1 MKRLARRVAPRLT
14 DRLRAALIQPV
25 PAVDH
30 SRMEALVSA
39 LHKVQNEFNAPH
51 GADDETV
58 AQIAADSTILVA
70 GIAPFHNVALL
81 VDELVSERFV
91 FGELVI
97 VDATAEEPRLV
108 AIRDHVAS
116 WSRRLP
122 LTRFRVVPYSRQEL
136 RFAEVIQEGWRA
148 ASRSYVWVAGRYNVP
163 LNRCFEYLIRAML
176 AQSRPVVAL
185 ANTAAED
192 GRLRQG
198 ALDSCHMSGEVGA
211 LMRRTDTF
219 DILNGAEAESPDSL
233 LRQPLIETM
242 ETFREGIF
250 GGARSVLASES
261 GELLDTRFITDIA
274 VADAALRFH
283 ARGSCVVRTAAAV
296 GVSLRA
302 QATDAAA
309 PWEAIH
315 DWRWLIDKRAR
326 FVQDLERLE
335 LVCPFHR
342 GDVILAVQVAAY
354 AVAVGKNIRLHVAEP
369 LVGWAKEF
377 CPELDIQSIP
387 VPVAS
392 AEDTYPQLLRAYRY
406 VSQRDDASPRLAR
419 CHPTR
424 GLSET
429 GQNLVEYMLE
439 EVGLPKDAVLPNIRP
454 RTTPEQSQHAE
465 QLMRS
470 FGGNVV
476 FVHPFGGWGL
486 KSIPIHI
493 MADLADEIH
502 KAGLKLVQIG
512 GAGDRRMEHCDGAIL
527 ENFMPS
533 QWREILARG
542 RALLGVDSWTAH
554 FGAILDIPQICIY
567 GSTHPKH
574 VNTKRWFK
582 EQASRCLVL
591 EPIVN
596 CSPCNSLTCLAFPE
610 RKYCTGYAV
619 DRTSLRLFLSNETPG
634 VRAQSTAHRL

>member
-1 MKRLARRVAPRLT
+1 M
-14 DRLRAALIQPV
+14 
-25 PAVDH
+25 
-30 SRMEALVSA
+30 LVSA
-39 LHKVQNEFNAPH
+39 LHKVQKEFDAVYS
-51 GADDETV
+51 GDDEAV
-58 AQIAADSTILVA
+58 AETAANSTIVIV
-70 GIAPFHNVALL
+70 GVAPFRNVALL
-81 VDELVSERFV
+81 VDELVRERFV

-122 LTRFRVVPYSRQEL
+122 LTRFVVVPYSRQEL
-136 RFAEVIQEGWRA
+136 RFAEAILEGWRA

-163 LNRCFEYLIRAML
+163 LSHCFEYLIRAML
-176 AQSRPVVAL
+176 AQSRPAVAL
-185 ANTAAED
+185 AHTAGED
-192 GRLRQG
+192 GGLRQS
-198 ALDSCHMSGEVGA
+198 ALDSRRMSGEVGA
-211 LMRRTDTF
+211 LMRKTDTF
-219 DILNGAEAESPDSL
+219 DILNGVAAESPDAL
-233 LRQPLIETM
+233 VRRPLIEPM
-242 ETFREGIF
+242 EPFGEGIF
-250 GGARSVLASES
+250 GGARSVLAPES
-261 GELLDTRFITDIA
+261 GELLDTKFITDIA
-274 VADAALRFH
+274 VADAALGLH

-296 GVSLRA
+296 GISLRA

-315 DWRWLIDKRAR
+315 DWRWLIDKRANSM
-326 FVQDLERLE
+326 QDLERLE

-354 AVAVGKNIRLHVAEP
+354 AVAVGKKIRLHVAEP
-369 LVGWAKEF
+369 LVAWAKEF

-392 AEDTYPQLLRAYRY
+392 AEDTYPQLMRAYRY
-406 VSQRDDASPRLAR
+406 VSQRDDASPHLAR

-429 GQNLVEYMLE
+429 GQNLIEYMLE
-439 EVGLPKDAVLPNIRP
+439 EVGLPKGAVLPNVRP
-454 RTTPEQSQHAE
+454 RATPEQIQTAE

-470 FGGNVV
+470 FGSDVV
-476 FVHPFGGWGL
+476 FVHPFGGWEL
-486 KSIPIHI
+486 KSIPGHI

-502 KAGLKLVQIG
+502 KAGLKIVQIG
-512 GAGDRRMEHCDGAIL
+512 GAADRRIEHCDGAIL

-533 QWREILARG
+533 QWTEILARG

-582 EQASRCLVL
+582 EQASHCLVL
-591 EPIVN
+591 EPVVN
-596 CSPCNSLTCLAFPE
+596 CSPCNSLTCLVFPE
-610 RKYCTGYAV
+610 RKYCTGYSV
-619 DRTSLRLFLSNETPG
+619 DRTALRLFLSNEIQG
-634 VRAQSTAHRL
+634 VRTQSTAHRL